1 MFFFVT
7 LECNNQVFY
16 GEDPK
21 SMNDRTIAQK
31 SSVLTKATRYLYH
44 GGTELPSGL
53 LCPLLDSK
61 GVSDCF
67 YVLGTKELFLYIVN
81 PYNFLSVKNSCL

>member
-1 MFFFVT
+1 MFFVT
-7 LECNNQVFY
+7 LECNDPIFY

-21 SMNDRTIAQK
+21 SMHDRTIAQK
-31 SSVLTKATRYLYH
+31 SSVLIKAAKYLYQD
-44 GGTELPSGL
+44 GTELPSGL
-53 LCPLLDSK
+53 LCPLLHSE
-61 GVSDCF
+61 GVSDCL